1 MKYFVQ
7 VDGERSEVSVDGDDI
22 TIDGQTVRARLDL
35 MEGIPV
41 ALVGIDDAVHR
52 VLISPAERKGE
63 WILTVQGYR
72 IPVEAI
78 DERTRV
84 IREMSAGSAKPAGP
98 TPLRAPMPGLI
109 VRVAVKDG
117 DTVKAG
123 QGLVVMEAMKME
135 NELRAP
141 AAGVVRKVLVAP
153 GSAVEK
159 GAMLLEMEA

>member
-1 MKYFVQ
+1 MKYFIRL
-7 VDGERSEVSVDGDDI
+7 GEEQSEVSIDGDSVTVDGR
-22 TIDGQTVRARLDL
+22 TMRTRLEVVDGS
-35 MEGIPV
+35 PV
-41 ALVGIDDAVHR
+41 ALVAVDDAVHR
-52 VLISPAERKGE
+52 VLVSPGEGKGE
-63 WILTVQGYR
+63 WILTVNGYR

-84 IREMSAGSAKPAGP
+84 IRQLSAVSSKPPGP
-98 TPLRAPMPGLI
+98 AHLRAPMPGLI

-117 DTVKAG
+117 DTVRAG

-153 GSAVEK
+153 GSPVEK
-159 GAMLLEMEA
+159 GALLLEMEG

>member
-1 MKYFVQ
+1 MKYYVRI
-7 VDGERSEVSVDGDDI
+7 DGERSEVSIDGDIITVDGR
-22 TIDGQTVRARLDL
+22 TVRTRLDFL
-35 MEGIPV
+35 EGTPV

-52 VLISPAERKGE
+52 VLVSPGEGKGE
-63 WILTVQGYR
+63 WILTVRGYR

-84 IREMSAGSAKPAGP
+84 IRAMSAGNTKPAGP
-98 TPLRAPMPGLI
+98 AHLRAPMPGLI

-117 DTVKAG
+117 DAVKAG